1 MDVKAYMAEDL
12 EYIDD
17 LVQELRDHVTKWSTD
32 KVLEKS
38 GDMFD
43 AFYKRFRLE
52 DFILRHARPSK
63 DMEIPLKRFLKVR
76 NQFREHLDN
85 ILMLH
90 VDEPDFLREIRKV
103 HEAVLKHIAYLKTDF
118 DPNFFDKISAAQL
131 SEMSVALEKRI
142 KILSFS

>member
-38 GDMFD
+38 GDMLD

-52 DFILRHARPSK
+52 DFVLRHAHPSK
-63 DMEIPLKRFLKVR
+63 DMEISLKRFLKVR
-76 NQFREHLDN
+76 NQFREHLEN

-103 HEAVLKHIAYLKTDF
+103 HEAVIKHIAYLKSDF
-118 DPNFFDKISAAQL
+118 DPNFFDKISATQL